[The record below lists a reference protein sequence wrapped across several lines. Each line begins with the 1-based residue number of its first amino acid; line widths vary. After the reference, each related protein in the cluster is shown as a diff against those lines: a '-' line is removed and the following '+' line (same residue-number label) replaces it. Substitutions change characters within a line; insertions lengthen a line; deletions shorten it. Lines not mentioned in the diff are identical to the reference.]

1 MSAYALRDATSADIP
16 AIAAIYRHAV
26 LYGTASYELT
36 PPDEAEMTRRQAA
49 LTAQGYPYIVAED
62 GSGLVLGYAY
72 AGPFRARPAYRWS
85 VEDSVYL
92 APEAQGYGVGRALLL
107 RLVELCEEK
116 GFRQMI
122 AVVGG
127 SDHAPSIRLHE
138 RVGFRTIGIFQNS
151 GFKLGRWIDTV
162 FMQLPLGDGA
172 TTLPDETTYPGTM
185 VQG

>member
-1 MSAYALRDATSADIP
+1 MSAYALRDATVADIP
-16 AIAAIYRHAV
+16 AITAIYRHAV
-26 LYGTASYELT
+26 LHGTASYELT
-36 PPDEAEMTRRQAA
+36 PPDEAEMTRRFEG
-49 LTAQGYPYIVAED
+49 LTGDDYPYIVAED
-62 GSGLVLGYAY
+62 GAGLVLGYAY

-92 APEAQGYGVGRALLL
+92 APDAQGYGVGRALLK

-138 RVGFRTIGIFQNS
+138 RMGFRTIGIFQNS
-151 GFKLGRWIDTV
+151 GFKHGRWIDTV
-162 FMQLPLGDGA
+162 FLQLPLGESG
-172 TTLPDETTYPGTM
+172 TTPPDEAEYPGTLYKP
-185 VQG
+185 

>member
-1 MSAYALRDATSADIP
+1 MSAYALRDATQADIP
-16 AIAAIYRHAV
+16 AITEIYAHAV
-26 LYGTASYELT
+26 LHGTASYELT
-36 PPDEAEMTRRQAA
+36 PPDEAEMTRRHQA
-49 LTAQGYPYIVAED
+49 LTAEGYPYIVAED

-92 APEAQGYGVGRALLL
+92 APDAQGYGVGRALLL

-138 RVGFRTIGIFQNS
+138 RAGFRTIGIFQNS
-151 GFKLGRWIDTV
+151 GFKHGKWIDTV
-162 FMQLPLGDGA
+162 FMQLPLGEGA
-172 TTLPDETTYPGTM
+172 ETLPDEGEYPGTM
-185 VQG
+185 FKG